1 MNAGSR
7 GLRCLLF
14 VPATRLDR
22 FHKAASSGAGLA
34 IIDLEDAVPPGQ
46 KESARGDALGFL
58 RGNPNYALR
67 VNPPDTMAG
76 LADLHELLASD
87 VEPELLVVPK
97 VSGPEQL
104 ATLDRL
110 LSSQGK
116 LTGLIPMI
124 ESVQGLS
131 AVNRIAQAS
140 SRIRA
145 LMIGAADL
153 AADLGTEASW
163 EPLAYARSRVIAAA
177 ALAGL
182 SAIDS
187 PFFDIGDSDG
197 LAEET
202 KRARAFGFEAKAAIH
217 PRQIGVITEMLR
229 PTDQQMTR
237 ARLIVDAAAK
247 GVAVINGVMIDEA
260 MAKKARRTLGQAEL

>member
-1 MNAGSR
+1 M
-7 GLRCLLF
+7 
-14 VPATRLDR
+14 
-22 FHKAASSGAGLA
+22 
-34 IIDLEDAVPPGQ
+34 
-46 KESARGDALGFL
+46 
-58 RGNPNYALR
+58 
-67 VNPPDTMAG
+67 
-76 LADLHELLASD
+76 
-87 VEPELLVVPK
+87 
-97 VSGPEQL
+97 QL